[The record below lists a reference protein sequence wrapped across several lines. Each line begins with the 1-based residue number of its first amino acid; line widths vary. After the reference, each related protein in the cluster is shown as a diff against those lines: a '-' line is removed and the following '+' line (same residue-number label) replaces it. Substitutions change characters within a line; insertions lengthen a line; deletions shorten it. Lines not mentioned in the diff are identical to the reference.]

1 MDLYNDDLQEGMF
14 GFVTSYRVVEWSYGP
29 SWRLQTAPIPFKI
42 SIPIDLVG
50 GYKVLLSKRS
60 PENRCSH
67 TTASKLGKNRE
78 LLAKWDRCIEPLTN
92 DTLG

>member
-1 MDLYNDDLQEGMF
+1 MTSLDRRVTVRVYDDLQEGMF

-50 GYKVLLSKRS
+50 GYKVLPLKKSS
-60 PENRCSH
+60 ENLLGR
-67 TTASKLGKNRE
+67 TTASKLSKNRE
-78 LLAKWDRCIEPLTN
+78 IRST
-92 DTLG
+92 TR